1 MKAIILSIMY
11 LITTIITAIII
22 IKQEDEETSLM
33 EMFLYLIQT
42 IVLFSFIINCV
53 K

>member
-1 MKAIILSIMY
+1 MKATILSVMY

-33 EMFLYLIQT
+33 EMVLFLFQT
-42 IVLFSFIINCV
+42 IVLFSLVISSF
-53 K
+53 